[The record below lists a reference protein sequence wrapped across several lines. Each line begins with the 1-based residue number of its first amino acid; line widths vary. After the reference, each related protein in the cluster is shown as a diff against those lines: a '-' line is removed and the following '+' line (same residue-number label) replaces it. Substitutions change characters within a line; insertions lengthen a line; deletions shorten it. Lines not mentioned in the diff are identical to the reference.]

1 VHVSG
6 PADFRRILLEAAV
19 IVLLGVVL
27 GLSFNGRLL
36 MNVFAGRLTQTPV
49 ETGPRSL
56 YPLPVE
62 LAEVQELLA
71 AGATLVDARAMELC
85 ADSHLPGALSLP
97 LAEMDA
103 QLETFRRTVPLDR
116 VIITYCNGY
125 GCPDSFDQGVRLLAA
140 GWQDV
145 RVFEGGYP
153 EWRDA
158 GLPTEKGAP

>member
-1 VHVSG
+1 VH
-6 PADFRRILLEAAV
+6 AEFRRILLEAAV

-36 MNVFAGRLTQTPV
+36 LQVFSGRPPQPT
-49 ETGPRSL
+49 
-56 YPLPVE
+56 
-62 LAEVQELLA
+62 AEVQTEAFFPVPVTLAAVRELAA
-71 AGATLVDARAMELC
+71 AGAVLVDARSAELY
-85 ADSHLPGALSLP
+85 AEGHLPGARSLP
-97 LAEMDA
+97 LEEMDE
-103 QLETFRRTVPLDR
+103 QLEALRLAVPTEA
-116 VIITYCNGY
+116 VIITYCAGY

-158 GLPTEKGAP
+158 GLPVEQGAP

>member
-1 VHVSG
+1 MRVSES
-6 PADFRRILLEAAV
+6 PDFRRILLEAAV

-36 MNVFAGRLTQTPV
+36 MNVFSGRPAPPPV
-49 ETGPRSL
+49 VTVDRTR

-62 LAEVQELLA
+62 LAEVRELLA
-71 AGATLVDARAMELC
+71 AGAALVDARATELY
-85 ADSHLPGALSLP
+85 ADGHLPGALSLP

-103 QLETFRRTVPLDR
+103 QLETLRQAVPLDR
-116 VIITYCNGY
+116 VLISYCNGY

-140 GWQDV
+140 GWQEV

-158 GLPTEKGAP
+158 GLPVERGEP

>member
-1 VHVSG
+1 MHYSG
-6 PADFRRILLEAAV
+6 PPDFRRILLEAAV
-19 IVLLGVVL
+19 IVLLGAVL

-36 MNVFAGRLTQTPV
+36 MNVFSGRLAQPPV
-49 ETGPRSL
+49 ETGTRPL
-56 YPLPVE
+56 YPSPVE
-62 LAEVQELLA
+62 LVEVRELLA
-71 AGATLVDARAMELC
+71 AGAALVDARALELY
-85 ADSHLPGALSLP
+85 ADGHLPGALSLP